1 MGRIRKSVL
10 SWFVIL
16 VGLLNL
22 VPALAADC
30 YSASP
35 LAASGK
41 AFEPT
46 TARKLTSSE
55 QRQIDT
61 LFRKMAQQWKGE
73 TQGYFCMGTE
83 NAPRKKP
90 DDYQVTARV
99 KQDSSGNIRFEA
111 DLFSPHKKTRR
122 RENLRLFSSHDF
134 LRVDVNNRAGDV
146 AVVSLDN
153 QHLEF
158 IQAFRVTHRQPMKRD
173 DDEEEK
179 EGEVSI
185 LPVDEEVSILPELE
199 DDDAE
204 ESDDEQEKIR
214 FKTFSTAREI
224 VRRITVSGTYLTIDY
239 KVYTQGVLSSASTW
253 RMKKAR

>member
-1 MGRIRKSVL
+1 MGRGRKFVL

-16 VGLLNL
+16 VGFLNL
-22 VPALAADC
+22 TPALAADC
-30 YSASP
+30 FSLSP
-35 LAASGK
+35 QAASGK
-41 AFEPT
+41 VFEPVK
-46 TARKLTSSE
+46 ARKLTSSE

-61 LFRKMAQQWKGE
+61 LFRKMAQQWEGE

-83 NAPRKKP
+83 SSPRKRP
-90 DDYQVTARV
+90 DNYQVTAKVER
-99 KQDSSGNIRFEA
+99 DSSGNIRLEA
-111 DLFSPHKKTRR
+111 DLFSPPKKTRR
-122 RENLRLFSSHDF
+122 RENLRLFSSHDI
-134 LRVDVNNRAGDV
+134 LRIDVNSSSGDV
-146 AVVSLDN
+146 GLVSLDN

-158 IQAFRVTHRQPMKRD
+158 IQTFRVTHRQPIKRD
-173 DDEEEK
+173 DDEEK

-185 LPVDEEVSILPELE
+185 LPVDDEVSILPEI

-204 ESDDEQEKIR
+204 EDEQEKIR

-224 VRRITVSGTYLTIDY
+224 VRKITISGAYLTIDY